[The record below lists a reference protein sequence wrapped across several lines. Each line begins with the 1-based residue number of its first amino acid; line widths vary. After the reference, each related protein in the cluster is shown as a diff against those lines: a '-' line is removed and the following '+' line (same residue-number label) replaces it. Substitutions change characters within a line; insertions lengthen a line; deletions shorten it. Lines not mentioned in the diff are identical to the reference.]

1 MGSQTRRA
9 QLFAW
14 GAMREAPR
22 QMQAVEVSKPINLDH
37 DSMEIL
43 LLSFVISS
51 AVQEILKQVILV
63 LREKADKSYR

>member
-1 MGSQTRRA
+1 M
-9 QLFAW
+9 
-14 GAMREAPR
+14 
-22 QMQAVEVSKPINLDH
+22 VEFSKPINLDQ

-63 LREKADKSYR
+63 LRVKVDKSYR

>member
-1 MGSQTRRA
+1 
-9 QLFAW
+9 
-14 GAMREAPR
+14 MREAPR
-22 QMQAVEVSKPINLDH
+22 QMQVVEFSKPINLDQ

-63 LREKADKSYR
+63 LRVKVDKSYR